1 MGTETILAIIA
12 TFAIIAAAMMFALAY
27 GMNEKW
33 VRHCR
38 KLTDLC
44 NDQNEVMRKMNREWY
59 EVYMKMVDMKAEAA
73 ENERD

>member
-1 MGTETILAIIA
+1 MAIIA
-12 TFAIIAAAMMFALAY
+12 AFAIIAAALMFALAY

-44 NDQNEVMRKMNREWY
+44 NDQNDMMRKMNREWY
-59 EVYMKMVDMKAEAA
+59 EAYTKMVDMKAEAA

>member
-1 MGTETILAIIA
+1 MSDILMAIIA
-12 TFAIIAAAMMFALAY
+12 TFAIIAAALMAGFAYRL
-27 GMNEKW
+27 NEKW

-44 NDQNEVMRKMNREWY
+44 NDQNDMMRKMNREWY
-59 EVYMKMVDMKAEAA
+59 EVYKKMVDMKAEAV